1 MPNPRNE
8 LLVNGELYHVLNRSI
23 ANDEI
28 FRGKRQLDRALELID
43 YYRYSQSLRFSKFK
57 TMTFEEKEK
66 YRRLFEK
73 SKPLVEIYAFA
84 LMPNHY
90 HILLKQIRDR
100 GTSIF
105 ISNFQNSFAKYFNT
119 KFDRSG
125 GLFQRPFKAKRIT
138 GDEILLHI
146 SRYVH
151 LNPIT
156 SYLVEY
162 KDHES
167 YPWTSYLN
175 YLGKR
180 NNDYV
185 NTDYILRLAGSIKS
199 YEDFISNQVDYQRA
213 LQIIKN
219 YQLE

>member
-8 LLVNGELYHVLNRSI
+8 LLVNDELYHVLNRSI
-23 ANDEI
+23 ANDEV
-28 FRGKRQLDRALELID
+28 FRGKRQLDRALELVD

-57 TMTFEEKEK
+57 TMTFEEKKK
-66 YRRLFEK
+66 YTRQFKK

-84 LMPNHY
+84 FMPNHY

-100 GTSIF
+100 GISTF

-119 KFDRSG
+119 KFDRNG
-125 GLFQRPFKAKRIT
+125 GLFQRPFKAKRIIS
-138 GDEILLHI
+138 DEILLHI
-146 SRYVH
+146 SRYIH

-185 NTDYILRLAGSIKS
+185 NTDYLLRLMGSTKS
-199 YEDFISNQVDYQRA
+199 YEDFVSNQVDYQRA
-213 LQIIKN
+213 LQLIKN